1 MSNTLTQT
9 QLTDVIKAI
18 INTNALLANYLY
30 HNANTQEH
38 NPTNTIHTKDKD
50 KATLPKTDWSYASTT
65 LVTKYTGEYYNW
77 HKLVSYCKENNLPIK
92 REILDRLELN
102 SYPACAWQAVYGVVL
117 GKF

>member
-30 HNANTQEH
+30 HNNNQES
-38 NPTNTIHTKDKD
+38 NPT
-50 KATLPKTDWSYASTT
+50 ATPKPALPNTDWSYASTT

-102 SYPACAWQAVYGVVL
+102 SYPACAWQAVYGVIL

>member
-18 INTNALLANYLY
+18 INTNALLANYLH

-50 KATLPKTDWSYASTT
+50 KASLPRADWQYASTT
-65 LVTKYTGEYYNW
+65 LVSKYTGNTYNW
-77 HKLVSYCKENNLPIK
+77 RELERYCKANRLTIE
-92 REILDRLELN
+92 RETINRLNLN